1 MSAMLQSVCRGLNDA
16 EPMVRNA
23 ALFALGQF
31 SEHLQVW
38 TGHACVC
45 QCIVSYVAHQKAIR
59 HSHSTCSLLADM
71 GVVFI
76 CFMDGREPVCVHVAL
91 LVSKDHIAL

>member
-16 EPMVRNA
+16 EAMVRNA

-38 TGHACVC
+38 TGQSCVC
-45 QCIVSYVAHQKAIR
+45 RCIVMSCAAHQKAIS
-59 HSHSTCSLLADM
+59 HSHSTCSVLADM
-71 GVVFI
+71 GVAFI
-76 CFMDGREPVCVHVAL
+76 CFMDGCEHVCVHVAL
-91 LVSKDHIAL
+91 LV

>member
-38 TGHACVC
+38 TGHSCVC
-45 QCIVSYVAHQKAIR
+45 QCIVSCVAHQEAIS

-76 CFMDGREPVCVHVAL
+76 CFMEGREHVCVHVAL
-91 LVSKDHIAL
+91 LVSKDHCAL